1 MLTTQSPPIT
11 NTRATATLDV
21 GGMKCAGCVKAV
33 ERQLKQNDGVVAAS
47 VNLIA
52 AVAVIEYEIAAVNPD
67 ALAEKLT
74 ARGFPSQQRNLESR
88 SNAPSLADRRRLEE
102 KQQLW
107 QLAIAAI
114 LLILSG
120 IGHWH
125 HLGGPEIPVLSTP
138 WFHWGLATLALL
150 IPGRELIIDGMRGLR
165 YGMPNMNTLV
175 GLGTL
180 SAYSTSFAALLMPQ
194 LGWECF
200 FEEPVMLLGFIFLG
214 RTLEGR
220 ARGKASAAMEKLIAL
235 QPSTARLLGETREGE
250 DAGIEIPVELIRVG
264 ECARVLP
271 GEKIPVDG
279 EIVTGKTTVDESMLT
294 GESVP
299 VAKNIGDRVAAGTLN
314 QSGAIAV
321 KVLREC
327 NNTFL
332 ARIVAAVEE
341 AQTRKAPIQKLVD
354 TVAGYFAYGVMAIAS
369 AVFLF
374 WYFLG
379 THLWPQI
386 LTPEM
391 GTMAHGS
398 MAHGSSVGTSPLL
411 LSLQLAIA
419 VLVVSCPCA
428 LGLATPTAI
437 LVGTSIG
444 AERGI
449 LIKGGDILERVYHLS
464 TIVFDKTGTLTRG
477 QPELTDWQ
485 TDNENPPPNPL
496 PRGGAGQVITNNQIL
511 QIAATVESGSNH
523 PLGAAIA
530 KEAQRQELTL
540 LPATDFHTE
549 PGLGVRATVTL
560 DRPLVAC
567 LGNRDWLAE
576 NGIILSE
583 TACAQSDRL
592 AKNGKTLV
600 YIALDGELAGWF
612 AFVDPLRPDAKD
624 TIARLQNMGLET
636 ILATGDRPEVAEA
649 IARELKIDRCVA
661 RVRPEQKAEL
671 IQTLQQQ
678 PQTLVAMVG
687 DGIND
692 APALARADVGI
703 SLQGST
709 DIALETASIVL
720 LAPSTGTLAE
730 PTLASA
736 ISAIQLSRATF
747 GKIRQNL
754 FWALGYNSISI
765 PIAAG
770 ALLPGFGIALS
781 PAVAAAFMA
790 FSSVA
795 VVTNSLLLRY
805 QLRMS

>member
-1 MLTTQSPPIT
+1 MLITQSPSTPT
-11 NTRATATLDV
+11 PRATTTLDV

-33 ERQLKQNDGVVAAS
+33 ERQLKQNAGVVAAS

-52 AVAVIEYEIAAVNPD
+52 AVAVIEYETTEINPD
-67 ALAEKLT
+67 TLAKKLT
-74 ARGFPSQQRNLESR
+74 DRGFPSQPRSLESQRNDET
-88 SNAPSLADRRRLEE
+88 PTLADRRKIEE

-107 QLAIAAI
+107 QLAIAAG
-114 LLILSG
+114 LLLLSG

-125 HLGGPEIPVLSTP
+125 HLGGPDIPLLSNI
-138 WFHWGLATLALL
+138 WFHGGLATLALL
-150 IPGRELIIDGMRGLR
+150 IPGRELIIDGLRGLR

-180 SAYSTSFAALLMPQ
+180 SAYFTSFAALTLPQ

-235 QPSTARLLGETREGE
+235 QPPIARLLGDSREGE

-264 ECARVLP
+264 EWVRVLP

-279 EIVTGKTTVDESMLT
+279 EIVVGKTTVDESMLT
-294 GESVP
+294 GESAS
-299 VAKNIGDRVAAGTLN
+299 VAKDLGDRVAAGTLN

-321 KVLREC
+321 KVLQES
-327 NNTFL
+327 NNTLL
-332 ARIVAAVEE
+332 ARIVASVEE

-354 TVAGYFAYGVMAIAS
+354 TVAGYFAYGVMSVATL
-369 AVFLF
+369 VFLF

-379 THLWPQI
+379 THLWPQV
-386 LTPEM
+386 LMPSM
-391 GTMAHGS
+391 GEVAHA
-398 MAHGSSVGTSPLL
+398 MTANTSPFL
-411 LSLQLAIA
+411 LSLKLAIA

-437 LVGTSIG
+437 LVGTGIG

-449 LIKGGDILERVYHLS
+449 LIKGGDVLERVHRLS

-477 QPELTDWQ
+477 HPILTDWKGK
-485 TDNENPPPNPL
+485 DEGEKYNL
-496 PRGGAGQVITNNQIL
+496 L
-511 QIAATVESGSNH
+511 QIAATVERGSNH
-523 PLGAAIA
+523 PLGTAIA
-530 KEAQRQELTL
+530 MEAQRQELTL
-540 LPATDFHTE
+540 LPTTDFYTE

-560 DRPLVAC
+560 DRSLAVC
-567 LGNRDWLAE
+567 LGNSDWLAD
-576 NGIILSE
+576 NGIVRSE
-583 TACAQSDRL
+583 TVREESDRL
-592 AKNGKTLV
+592 AEAGQTIV
-600 YIALDGELAGWF
+600 YIAIDGKLAGWF
-612 AFVDPLRPDAKD
+612 AFFDALRPDAKE
-624 TIARLQNMGLET
+624 TIARLQAMGLET

-649 IARELKIDRCVA
+649 LARELSIDRWVA
-661 RVRPEQKAEL
+661 RVRPEQKAQL

-709 DIALETASIVL
+709 DIALETAGIVL
-720 LAPSTGTLAE
+720 LAPSEDTLGE
-730 PTLASA
+730 LALANA
-736 ISAIQLSRATF
+736 IAAIQLSRATF

-754 FWALGYNSISI
+754 FWALGYNSVSI

-770 ALLPGFGIALS
+770 ALLPSYGIVLS

-805 QLRMS
+805 RLRME